1 MNFFIG
7 KHFIFCV
14 AIGIRGRMQLRG
26 DPIKEFQKLWKK
38 EMGEDLPED
47 EAREYA
53 TRLVRLVA
61 SVCDADTP
69 YI

>member
-1 MNFFIG
+1 
-7 KHFIFCV
+7 
-14 AIGIRGRMQLRG
+14 MQLRG